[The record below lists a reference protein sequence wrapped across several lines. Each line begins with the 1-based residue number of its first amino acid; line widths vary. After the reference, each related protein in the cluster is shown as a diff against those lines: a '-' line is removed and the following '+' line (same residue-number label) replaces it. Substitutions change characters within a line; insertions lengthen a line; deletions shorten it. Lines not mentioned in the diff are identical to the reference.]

1 MIIKRIVTIINL
13 LVLAGLLFLGWEIVE
28 TKKKLE
34 EVARKYDAV
43 ERRAEKVEGAI
54 QTLEKELW
62 DTQP

>member
-43 ERRAEKVEGAI
+43 EYRAIEVEGAI
-54 QTLEKELW
+54 QTLEKEPW
-62 DTQP
+62 DAQP